1 MQSQVPSPGG
11 GRQKIKEW
19 TDLKR
24 RCAALIC
31 ALTLCAGLA
40 LPASAANFIDVAK
53 GSWYESA
60 VNEVVDQGLMEGV
73 SDTLF
78 SPNATVT
85 RSTVAVVLWRMEGEP
100 TPVWRG
106 HFPDVPINSWYGIA
120 ADWACEAR
128 IINGTDKGTFSDGPV
143 TRQEL
148 AVMLSRYD
156 TYKGRDMAEGALNL
170 YNDANQVASWAKEGV
185 AHAIGMG
192 WLEGS
197 NGKLSPK
204 GTTTR
209 AQLAVILE
217 RMNTQAMG

>member
-1 MQSQVPSPGG
+1 M
-11 GRQKIKEW
+11 
-19 TDLKR
+19 KR
-24 RCAALIC
+24 KCAALIC

-40 LPASAANFIDVAK
+40 LPASAAEFTDVAQ

-60 VNEVVDQGLMEGV
+60 VHEVVDLGLMNGV

-85 RSTVAVVLWRMEGEP
+85 RSTVAMVLWRMEGEP

-128 IINGTDKGTFSDGPV
+128 IINGTDKGTFNDGVV

-156 TYKGRDMAEGALNL
+156 EYKGQSMAEGALNL
-170 YNDANQVASWAKEGV
+170 YSDANQVASWAKEGV

-192 WLEGS
+192 WLEGA

-209 AQLAVILE
+209 AQLAVILQ

>member
-1 MQSQVPSPGG
+1 M
-11 GRQKIKEW
+11 
-19 TDLKR
+19 KR
-24 RCAALIC
+24 SFAALTC

-40 LPASAANFIDVAK
+40 LPASAADFTDVPA
-53 GSWYESA
+53 GSWYEAA
-60 VNEVVDQGLMEGV
+60 VEEVVEQGWMTGV
-73 SDTLF
+73 SDRLF

-106 HFPDVPINSWYGIA
+106 HFSDVPIDAWFGIA

-128 IINGTDKGTFSDGPV
+128 IINGTDKGTFSDGTV

-156 TYKGRDMAEGALNL
+156 TYKDRDLAEGSLNL
-170 YNDANQVASWAKEGV
+170 YSDAGDVASWAKEGV

-192 WLEGS
+192 WLEGDG
-197 NGKLSPK
+197 GKLSPK

-209 AQLAVILE
+209 AQLAVILQ

>member
-1 MQSQVPSPGG
+1 M
-11 GRQKIKEW
+11 
-19 TDLKR
+19 KR
-24 RCAALIC
+24 RLAALTC

-40 LPASAANFIDVAK
+40 LPASAANFTDVPTGA
-53 GSWYESA
+53 WYESA
-60 VNEVVDQGLMEGV
+60 VDEAVEQGWMTGV

-85 RSTVAVVLWRMEGEP
+85 RSTVAMVLWRMEGEP

-106 HFPDVPINSWYGIA
+106 HFPDVQINSWYGIA

-128 IINGTDKGTFSDGPV
+128 IINGTDKGTFSDGVV

-156 TYKGRDMAEGALNL
+156 TYKGRTMAEGALNL
-170 YNDANQVASWAKEGV
+170 YSDANQVASWAKEGMS
-185 AHAIGMG
+185 HAIGMG
-192 WLEGS
+192 WMEGDG
-197 NGKLSPK
+197 GKLSPK
-204 GTTTR
+204 STTTR
-209 AQLAVILE
+209 AQLAVILQ

>member
-1 MQSQVPSPGG
+1 M
-11 GRQKIKEW
+11 
-19 TDLKR
+19 KR
-24 RCAALIC
+24 KCAALIC

-40 LPASAANFIDVAK
+40 LPASAAEFADVAK

-60 VNEVVDQGLMEGV
+60 VNEVVDLCLMNGV
-73 SDTLF
+73 IDHLF

-85 RSTVAVVLWRMEGEP
+85 RSTVAVVLWRMGGEP

-106 HFPDVPINSWYGIA
+106 HFPDVPIDSWYGIA
-120 ADWACEAR
+120 ADWACEAK
-128 IINGTDKGTFSDGPV
+128 IINGTDKGTFSDGVV

-156 TYKGRDMAEGALNL
+156 EYKGQSMAEGSLNL
-170 YNDANQVASWAKEGV
+170 YSDANQVASWAKGGV

-197 NGKLSPK
+197 DGKLSPK

-209 AQLAVILE
+209 AQLAVILQ

>member
-1 MQSQVPSPGG
+1 M
-11 GRQKIKEW
+11 
-19 TDLKR
+19 KR
-24 RCAALIC
+24 RLAALTC

-40 LPASAANFIDVAK
+40 LPASAANFTDVPA
-53 GSWYESA
+53 GAWYESA
-60 VNEVVDQGLMEGV
+60 VKESVEQGWMTGV

-85 RSTVAVVLWRMEGEP
+85 RSTVAMVLWRMEGEP

-106 HFPDVPINSWYGIA
+106 HFPDVQINSWYGSA

-128 IINGTDKGTFSDGPV
+128 IINGTDKGTFSDGVV

-156 TYKGRDMAEGALNL
+156 TYKGRTMAEGALNL
-170 YNDANQVASWAKEGV
+170 YSDANQVASWAKEGMS
-185 AHAIGMG
+185 HAIGMG
-192 WLEGS
+192 WMEGDG
-197 NGKLSPK
+197 GKLSPK
-204 GTTTR
+204 STTTR
-209 AQLAVILE
+209 AQLAVILQ